1 MRFGRIAVSLA
12 AVPLLFVAACSSG
25 SSDAASAADDAAAV
39 TVGHLFGETTVE
51 GTPARVVTLS
61 VSDNDAAL
69 ASGVVPVAM
78 AQSVVKPVMPW
89 TEEAITELGSE
100 IPPLLDFGTEVPVEE
115 VASYE
120 PDLILATGLELTD
133 TVYEQLAAIAPTL
146 ARAEAEQADTWAEQ
160 SQRVSELFGT
170 REDIDAQIEA
180 TESELEAAA
189 ERNPELNGATYV
201 VSLLHS
207 ADQAGLLTGPDSATS
222 QLLGSLGLVPAPE
235 TEKYVEEGKDNQ
247 LSPENLRLL
256 EADVLIGYFPDT
268 GLRDTYYAMPVF
280 SSLNVVGGG
289 HHYQPTDEEW
299 RGFRSTSLLSMA
311 WLGQELPDKIAAAI
325 RGEG

>member
-25 SSDAASAADDAAAV
+25 SSDAASSADDAAAV

-51 GTPARVVTLS
+51 STPERVVTLS

-89 TEEAITELGSE
+89 TEGAITELGRE

-170 REDIDAQIEA
+170 REDIDARIEA
-180 TESELEAAA
+180 TESEATGRRRTQSGTERRHVRRVPAAL
-189 ERNPELNGATYV
+189 RRSGR
-201 VSLLHS
+201 S
-207 ADQAGLLTGPDSATS
+207 AHRTRTTATS
-222 QLLGSLGLVPAPE
+222 HDCSAASVSSPRRKPRS
-235 TEKYVEEGKDNQ
+235 TVEEGKDNQ
-247 LSPENLRLL
+247 LSPENLRL
-256 EADVLIGYFPDT
+256 P
-268 GLRDTYYAMPVF
+268 R
-280 SSLNVVGGG
+280 GGCA
-289 HHYQPTDEEW
+289 H
-299 RGFRSTSLLSMA
+299 RLLPRHRCCATRTTRCRCSV
-311 WLGQELPDKIAAAI
+311 
-325 RGEG
+325 R

>member
-25 SSDAASAADDAAAV
+25 SSDAASSADDAAAV

-51 GTPARVVTLS
+51 SAPERVVTLS

-89 TEEAITELGSE
+89 TEGAITELGRE
-100 IPPLLDFGTEVPVEE
+100 VPPLLDFGTEVPVEE

-146 ARAEAEQADTWAEQ
+146 
-160 SQRVSELFGT
+160 
-170 REDIDAQIEA
+170 
-180 TESELEAAA
+180 
-189 ERNPELNGATYV
+189 
-201 VSLLHS
+201 
-207 ADQAGLLTGPDSATS
+207 
-222 QLLGSLGLVPAPE
+222 PAPKPSRP
-235 TEKYVEEGKDNQ
+235 TRGPS
-247 LSPENLRLL
+247 SPNASPSCSAPAR
-256 EADVLIGYFPDT
+256 T
-268 GLRDTYYAMPVF
+268 
-280 SSLNVVGGG
+280 
-289 HHYQPTDEEW
+289 
-299 RGFRSTSLLSMA
+299 STPGSR
-311 WLGQELPDKIAAAI
+311 PPNPN
-325 RGEG
+325 